1 MDDDGGL
8 GFARNGIGPWT
19 GESLAGLRSKL
30 GVDWL
35 LEALCLECRVHT
47 SQVGDDGSVTAAAA
61 AVESG
66 VGVVDSVRHLGQERE
81 VC

>member
-1 MDDDGGL
+1 LEPGRGKVSGIEIQAGGGL
-8 GFARNGIGPWT
+8 V
-19 GESLAGLRSKL
+19 AGGTLP
-30 GVDWL
+30 
-35 LEALCLECRVHT
+35 ECRVHT
-47 SQVGDDGSVTAAAA
+47 SQVGDDGSVTAAAAAA